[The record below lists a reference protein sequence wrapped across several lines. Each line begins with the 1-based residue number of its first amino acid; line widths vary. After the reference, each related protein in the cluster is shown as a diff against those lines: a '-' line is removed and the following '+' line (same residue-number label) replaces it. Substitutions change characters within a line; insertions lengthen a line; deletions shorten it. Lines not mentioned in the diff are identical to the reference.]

1 MDLGVDG
8 QSAIVTG
15 GAQGIGFATA
25 NLLAAEGARIAIAD
39 INAELAEQAAQQLRD
54 HYGPEHLAIATDI
67 AQASQVQT
75 MVSDVKQ
82 RLGAPSI
89 LVHCAAILDDRT
101 FLESQPADWQRMLDV
116 CLMGPLLVM
125 HAVLPDMVEA
135 GYGRVVC
142 IASDAGRV
150 GQGNLSY
157 YAAAK
162 GGVIAQ
168 IKSVAQEISR
178 HGISL
183 NVVSPGATNTELRQS
198 REDQRRAAMGEER
211 YERYNKAVIRR
222 YPSGRI
228 GEPEDIAAMIAFL
241 SSRHAAWVT
250 GQVVSVNG
258 GFVMP

>member
-1 MDLGVDG
+1 MDLGVAG
-8 QSAIVTG
+8 QTAIITG
-15 GAQGIGFATA
+15 GAQGIGYASA
-25 NLLAAEGARIAIAD
+25 QMLAAEGAKIAIAD
-39 INAELAEQAAQQLRD
+39 INRDLSLMAAQRLSATSANTCIAVPTDITSRDQVNALIERVTAEL
-54 HYGPEHLAIATDI
+54 GT
-67 AQASQVQT
+67 
-75 MVSDVKQ
+75 
-82 RLGAPSI
+82 PSI
-89 LVHCAAILDDRT
+89 LVHCAAILDDKT
-101 FLESQPADWQRMLDV
+101 FLDSDPEDWQRMLDV
-116 CLMGPLLVM
+116 CLYGPLLVM
-125 HAVLPDMVEA
+125 HAVLPGMVDA

-150 GQGNLSY
+150 GQGSLSY

-178 HGISL
+178 HGVSL
-183 NVVSPGATNTELRQS
+183 NVVSPGATNTELRRT
-198 REDQRRAAMGEER
+198 REAERRETMGEER

-222 YPSGRI
+222 YPSGRL

-241 SSRHAAWVT
+241 ASRHAAWIT

>member
-1 MDLGVDG
+1 MDLGVSG
-8 QSAIVTG
+8 QTAIITG
-15 GAQGIGFATA
+15 GAQGIGFATGQI
-25 NLLAAEGARIAIAD
+25 LIGEGANVVIAD
-39 INAELAEQAAQQLRD
+39 INDDLANQAVRKLNQYGPGKALAVTTDITDEAQVAHLVDTTRSEFRAAQ
-54 HYGPEHLAIATDI
+54 
-67 AQASQVQT
+67 
-75 MVSDVKQ
+75 
-82 RLGAPSI
+82 I
-89 LVHCAAILDDRT
+89 LVHCAAIIDDKT
-101 FLESQPADWQRMLDV
+101 FLQSNPADWKRIIDV
-116 CLMGPLLVM
+116 CLYGPLHVM
-125 HAVLPDMVEA
+125 HSVLPYMVED

-162 GGVIAQ
+162 GGVISQ

-178 HGISL
+178 HGVSL

-198 REDQRRAAMGEER
+198 REQQRRTDMGDER
-211 YERYNKAVIRR
+211 YARYNKAVVRR
-222 YPSGRI
+222 YPAGRI

-241 SSRHAAWVT
+241 SSQHAAWIT